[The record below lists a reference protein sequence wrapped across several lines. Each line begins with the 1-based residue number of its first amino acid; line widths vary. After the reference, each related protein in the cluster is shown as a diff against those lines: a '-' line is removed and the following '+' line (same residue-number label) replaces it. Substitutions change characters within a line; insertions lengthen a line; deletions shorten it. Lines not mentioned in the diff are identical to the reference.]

1 MAVEEMTALPDAAVQ
16 SVGAQAHKK
25 ALGRRIY
32 EGRVA
37 YVMIAPTFVFL
48 LVFMY
53 YPALLGLYRSVFK
66 WTPGIDA
73 KFVGL
78 GNFIQLVTKD
88 RVFVSS
94 MDHMLQL
101 AAWYVVSTV
110 GVSLFIAVLIHR
122 LRGGRTQ
129 YTFRLGM
136 ILPVVIPAIVPLMLW
151 KFIYDIKVGPLN
163 MILIWAGLEE
173 WTRAWLSDPNVALY
187 AVMLRN
193 FPWVDGVAI
202 LILLAGLQAIPYEIV
217 ESAMI
222 DGASEM
228 RRFWSIE
235 LPLIAGQ
242 IKLISVL
249 TIMWGVQEFTAVF
262 AMTQGG
268 PINSTMV
275 PGMWMFWNAFRINKM
290 GYASA
295 IGVVMFMITL
305 VLTMINMK
313 YITTEEY

>member
-1 MAVEEMTALPDAAVQ
+1 MAVEEMPALPDSAAQ
-16 SVGAQAHKK
+16 SVGVGARKK
-25 ALGRRIY
+25 TLGRRIY

-37 YVMIAPTFVFL
+37 YIMLAPTFVFL
-48 LVFMY
+48 LIFMY
-53 YPALLGLYRSVFK
+53 YPALLGLYRSAFK
-66 WTPGIDA
+66 WAPGLSAD
-73 KFVGL
+73 FVGL
-78 GNFIQLVTKD
+78 GNFVQLFTKD
-88 RVFVSS
+88 RVFLNS

-122 LRGGRTQ
+122 LRGGRAQ

-136 ILPVVIPAIVPLMLW
+136 ILPVVIPGIVPLMLW
-151 KFIYDIKVGPLN
+151 KFIYDVKVGPLN
-163 MILIWAGLEE
+163 VILVALGLES

-305 VLTMINMK
+305 VLTLINMK